1 MRGDKMNDQE
11 REMLALECVV
21 AVLSGLITMWL
32 GSGAGLSVPSAV
44 AAIVI
49 SLGCLGLVDGSNAME
64 LGARRAVLAGSV
76 AVYWLIVLLAG
87 YLGWQGS
94 LFAYLN
100 PRVLVLYVLFFLWA
114 LCVSLAS
121 RPIVA
126 FVIRLFNGGDA
137 PITRLNKIL
146 KALAVT
152 IGAIGAVWAA
162 VTKLMP

>member
-1 MRGDKMNDQE
+1 MNDQE
-11 REMLALECVV
+11 REILALECVV
-21 AVLSGLITMWL
+21 AVFSGLITMWL
-32 GSGAGLSVPSAV
+32 GYGPGPGGSMPSTV

-49 SLGCLGLVDGSNAME
+49 SLGCLGLLDGSNPME

-76 AVYWLIVLLAG
+76 AVYWLIILLGG

-100 PRVLVLYVLFFLWA
+100 PRVLVIYVVFFLWA

-121 RPIVA
+121 RPIAA
-126 FVIRLFNGGDA
+126 FAIRVINGGDA
-137 PITRLNKIL
+137 PIARLNKIL

-152 IGAIGAVWAA
+152 VGAIGGVWAA
-162 VTKLMP
+162 VTKLMS